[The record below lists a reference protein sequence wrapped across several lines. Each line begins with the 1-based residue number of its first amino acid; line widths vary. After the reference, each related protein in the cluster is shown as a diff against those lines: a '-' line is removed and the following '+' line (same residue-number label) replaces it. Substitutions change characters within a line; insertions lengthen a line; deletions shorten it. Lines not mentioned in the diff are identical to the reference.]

1 MAVAGFSAAVCLL
14 LALALAGFTAA
25 TGLVGD
31 GCQGHGAGRS
41 YHQSF
46 SLLPTGTACDYFQRS
61 TGETSSALVAPW
73 SPIVWLVPTLILS
86 AIAFLT
92 IGILGRLLHR
102 HGDVDTLPSQGT

>member
-14 LALALAGFTAA
+14 VALALAGFAAA

-31 GCQGHGAGRS
+31 GCQGHGVGRS

-46 SLLPTGTACDYFQRS
+46 SLMPTGTVCDYFQRS

-73 SPIVWLVPTLILS
+73 APITWLVPALILS

-92 IGILGRLLHR
+92 TGVLGRLLHR
-102 HGDVDTLPSQGT
+102 HSDADTLPSQGT